1 MKKKNVGFALLLIG
15 NIFAAPADTILW
27 YIGVTIGLVG
37 LILVCFSKE
46 EN

>member
-1 MKKKNVGFALLLIG
+1 MKKKNIGFAFLVMG
-15 NIFAAPADTILW
+15 NIFAAPGDTILW